1 MEKFDPTGTT
11 SKIKV
16 RKYVQDQES
25 LIWLMWNRI
34 VDKQSIE
41 INLQI
46 HPHGLHAW
54 YEMTEDG
61 HDPTE
66 KEDFFPSDY
75 LEVEQILACY
85 KIKMDPKVFAQQ
97 KTLNLQKPIF
107 EMEEHNQ
114 GKKMITVALGKGS
127 LGRNKS
133 GSISKNIDKRGE
145 S

>member
-61 HDPTE
+61 HAPTE
-66 KEDFFPSDY
+66 KEDLFPPNY
-75 LEVEQILACY
+75 LELEQTLAFDERN
-85 KIKMDPKVFAQQ
+85 MDPNLFA
-97 KTLNLQKPIF
+97 
-107 EMEEHNQ
+107 
-114 GKKMITVALGKGS
+114 
-127 LGRNKS
+127 
-133 GSISKNIDKRGE
+133 
-145 S
+145 